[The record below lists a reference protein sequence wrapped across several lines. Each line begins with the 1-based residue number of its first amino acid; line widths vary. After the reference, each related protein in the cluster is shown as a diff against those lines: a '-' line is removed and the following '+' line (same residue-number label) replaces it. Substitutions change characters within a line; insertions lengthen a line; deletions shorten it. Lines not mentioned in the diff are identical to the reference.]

1 MRGETGHVDRRIEE
15 ILRFWFGALDELGR
29 ATAEQRKRWWTKSPE
44 FDEEIKTRFEVD
56 YDAVTA
62 REREEWRRSARGTL
76 AYIIVVDQFSR
87 NMFRDTPRM
96 FAADALAR
104 EACREGLERGFDA
117 SLAFDERAFFYL
129 PLEHSEDLADQRRCT
144 KLFEVEVEQAPG
156 PLQADAKY
164 YLDFAE
170 RHRAIIER
178 FGRFPHRNE
187 ILNRAST
194 PEELAFL
201 HEPGSSF

>member
-1 MRGETGHVDRRIEE
+1 MEMFEMDQRTEE
-15 ILRFWFGALDELGR
+15 ILGFWFGSLDELGR
-29 ATAEQRKRWWTKSPE
+29 ASAEQRKKWWTKSSE
-44 FDEEIKTRFEVD
+44 FDDEIKARFETD

-62 REREEWRRSARGTL
+62 GEREGWRRSARGAL

-87 NMFRDTPRM
+87 NMFRGTPRM
-96 FAADALAR
+96 FAADGLAR
-104 EACREGLERGFDA
+104 EACREGLERGFREA
-117 SLAFDERAFFYL
+117 LAFDERVFFYL
-129 PLEHSEDLADQRRCT
+129 PLEHSEDLTAQRRCA
-144 KLFEVEVEQAPG
+144 KLFEAEVEQAPDA
-156 PLQADAKY
+156 LKADAQY

-187 ILNRAST
+187 ILNREST

-201 HEPGSSF
+201 NEPGSSF